1 MFIIGALLMLLTTV
15 TFMIGGNLEKIC
27 QSFVDLSIFSDVCIL
42 IYFTYI
48 QVQCSYTRTI

>member
-1 MFIIGALLMLLTTV
+1 MFIIGGLLMLLTTV
-15 TFMIGGNLEKIC
+15 TFMIGGNFEKIC